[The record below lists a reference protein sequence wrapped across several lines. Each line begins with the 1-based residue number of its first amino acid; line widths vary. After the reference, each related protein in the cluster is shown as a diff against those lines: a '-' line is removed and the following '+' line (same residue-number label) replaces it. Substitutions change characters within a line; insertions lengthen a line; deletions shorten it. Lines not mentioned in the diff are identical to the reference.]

1 MVKNNIFEVIK
12 GVLISL
18 VCSIVFVLI
27 FAFVLRQF
35 YLSNKVIKPVII
47 IIKVVVILIGCILSI
62 KPPKGFLKGGIIGL
76 FATILEHVLFLII
89 STNISFGLSFIIDIV
104 LGVVMGVISGII
116 SSNLKK
122 E

>member
-1 MVKNNIFEVIK
+1 MVKNSIFEVLK

-18 VCSIVFVLI
+18 VCSIVSVLI

-35 YLSNKVIKPVII
+35 YSSNKVIKPVII
-47 IIKVVVILIGCILSI
+47 IIKVLVILIGCIFSI

-76 FATILEHVLFLII
+76 FATILEHLLFLII

-116 SSNLKK
+116 ASNLKK